1 MKKWKAVFTILNKSQ
16 CLLQH
21 YLWYMSMFS
30 CVSSEC
36 CSTTCFK
43 YRRLQLSGNMSWE
56 NASNWLSNMICL
68 DFKRHMILLQ
78 TFTFQLSTVNIP
90 NLETHSYWAGI
101 ILQTLNLWLN
111 SSELNLT
118 YETGLSEVLTYCKFV
133 SFDKFSIVCNV
144 CTNFV
149 TFSLEK

>member
-1 MKKWKAVFTILNKSQ
+1 MP
-16 CLLQH
+16 
-21 YLWYMSMFS
+21 M
-30 CVSSEC
+30 
-36 CSTTCFK
+36 
-43 YRRLQLSGNMSWE
+43 
-56 NASNWLSNMICL
+56 SNMICL

-101 ILQTLNLWLN
+101 ILQTLNPSELN
-111 SSELNLT
+111 SSELNST
-118 YETGLSEVLTYCKFV
+118 YETGLSEVLTDCKFV

-149 TFSLEK
+149 TFSREK

>member
-1 MKKWKAVFTILNKSQ
+1 MYFRTCQSISRQPHLY
-16 CLLQH
+16 CDH
-21 YLWYMSMFS
+21 YSVYVLR
-30 CVSSEC
+30 CVHTGQDEN
-36 CSTTCFK
+36 
-43 YRRLQLSGNMSWE
+43 YRRLQLSRHMSWE
-56 NASNWLSNMICL
+56 NAIQWLSNMICL

-101 ILQTLNLWLN
+101 SLQTLNPWLN
-111 SSELNLT
+111 SSELNST

-133 SFDKFSIVCNV
+133 SFAFIVDKFSIVCNV

-149 TFSLEK
+149 TFSREK